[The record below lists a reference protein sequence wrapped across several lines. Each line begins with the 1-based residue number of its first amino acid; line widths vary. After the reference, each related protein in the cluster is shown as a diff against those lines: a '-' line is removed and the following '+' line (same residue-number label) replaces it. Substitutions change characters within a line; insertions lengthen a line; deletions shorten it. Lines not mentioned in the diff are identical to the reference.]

1 MQANEVEYAM
11 WRQHPI
17 TRELML
23 HLETELTRLRS
34 VTEGH
39 AVNGDADKTLAYA
52 QQAFSVNQTIKW
64 ITGIKQ

>member
-1 MQANEVEYAM
+1 MMQVNEVEYAM

-52 QQAFSVNQTIKW
+52 
-64 ITGIKQ
+64 